1 MLVLE
6 DEVAALFS
14 HQQNLRSLYFKSLGL
29 YAEYGAVLVSDLPI
43 FVLPTGKAYGGQR
56 EGLRMIRP
64 DTDFGHTDIFDEFVI
79 IAYGL
84 SQDRYTND
92 DKQIFEDMSVYVL
105 QALERSNSLLQEHQ
119 GARPVNRKQLM

>member
-1 MLVLE
+1 MIDLE
-6 DEVAALFS
+6 DDVAALFS
-14 HQQNLRSLYFKSLGL
+14 KQQNLRSLYFKSLGL
-29 YAEYGAVLVSDLPI
+29 YAEYGAVLASSLPI
-43 FVLPTGKAYGGQR
+43 FVLPTGEAYGGQR
-56 EGLRMIRP
+56 EGLSMIRP

-105 QALERSNSLLQEHQ
+105 QALDRSNSLLQAHQ